1 MKCREICHEATCAAQ
16 GGAATLTC
24 SSMCLSVSPL
34 ICCHRSLHGAPCW
47 PGHPIILLLQ
57 SAKIIHGR
65 RAREWPARTSGRP
78 SCASCGARCGT
89 RSSTSQQVRACTHV
103 SAAPRAG
110 PRRAFSPTPAH
121 AAATQLRQRKRS
133 APSRPNRSRPIRSRP
148 NCTSQQVRARYRACA
163 CLRRA
168 AASRT
173 PAPASSPPSP
183 ACAPQ
188 EPASAAPASAA
199 PRLRPP
205 PTCAHSSRT
214 RPRSLRSVPSSRL
227 TSLS

>member
-1 MKCREICHEATCAAQ
+1 MCGTRRRSDTDLPQHVPFRLASHLLPPQPAWSAVLARASNHFASPECQNHSRTACPRMACSHEWQALVRLVRRE
-16 GGAATLTC
+16 
-24 SSMCLSVSPL
+24 M
-34 ICCHRSLHGAPCW
+34 R
-47 PGHPIILLLQ
+47 
-57 SAKIIHGR
+57 
-65 RAREWPARTSGRP
+65 
-78 SCASCGARCGT
+78 T

-103 SAAPRAG
+103 SSAPRAG